1 MGKFPVSELPKTSSQ
16 GYENMYVFLGGNVVT
31 VTQFV
36 VIRPS
41 VQPFVVVSTF
51 VVVVAVVVVIALRF
65 NIHIIHR
72 KTDPTTI
79 PPSSAAATTT
89 PHHVN

>member
-1 MGKFPVSELPKTSSQ
+1 MGKFPVSELQKTSSQ

-51 VVVVAVVVVIALRF
+51 VVDVVVVIALRF

-72 KTDPTTI
+72 DTDPTTI

>member
-16 GYENMYVFLGGNVVT
+16 GYENMYGCLGGNVVT
-31 VTQFV
+31 VTQLF

-41 VQPFVVVSTF
+41 VQPFFVVSTF
-51 VVVVAVVVVIALRF
+51 VVAVVVIALRF

-72 KTDPTTI
+72 NTDPTTI
-79 PPSSAAATTT
+79 PPSSSAAAAT